1 MATTRK
7 KKASRPRSSGS
18 RATIR
23 LDRAFYSLDVLNKAR
38 EAFAHM
44 ADIEL
49 SKEGKWQ
56 IVRFSNMSAAAAGRL
71 PDEFTNYALSC
82 KVTG

>member
-7 KKASRPRSSGS
+7 KKASRSRRSGS
-18 RATIR
+18 GATIR
-23 LDRAFYSLDVLNKAR
+23 LDRTFYSLDALNKAR
-38 EAFAHM
+38 EAFAHL
-44 ADIEL
+44 ADIQL

-56 IVRFSNMSAAAAGRL
+56 VVRFSKMSAAAAGRL

>member
-1 MATTRK
+1 MATKRK

-23 LDRAFYSLDVLNKAR
+23 LDRAFYPLAALKKAR
-38 EAFAHM
+38 EAFAHL
-44 ADIEL
+44 ADIQL

-56 IVRFSNMSAAAAGRL
+56 VVRFSKMSTATAGRL
-71 PDEFTNYALSC
+71 PDEFTNYTLSC
-82 KVTG
+82 KVAG